1 MRAAQALYNGRM
13 MPALKTLLLS
23 LLALAGALLSLALV
37 TTVASWL
44 PPLLGLHGN
53 GAVQLGFDLAFTVLG
68 GIAAIGF
75 AAYYAPCW
83 PRSHAATVWLLI
95 TAASL
100 WAAWDMGNDF
110 PRWFVLLL
118 IISLPLQL
126 GIGLWIGA
134 RRPRT
139 ATSP

>member
-1 MRAAQALYNGRM
+1 MP
-13 MPALKTLLLS
+13 PALKTFLLS
-23 LLALAGALLSLALV
+23 LLAFAGALLALALV

-53 GAVQLGFDLAFTVLG
+53 GTMQLGFDLAFTVLG

-75 AAYYAPCW
+75 AAYYAPGW
-83 PRSHAATVWLLI
+83 PRSHGVAVWLLVA
-95 TAASL
+95 AASL
-100 WAAWDMGNDF
+100 WAAWDMGSDF

-126 GIGLWIGA
+126 GGGLWIGA
-134 RRPRT
+134 RRLRI
-139 ATSP
+139 ATFP